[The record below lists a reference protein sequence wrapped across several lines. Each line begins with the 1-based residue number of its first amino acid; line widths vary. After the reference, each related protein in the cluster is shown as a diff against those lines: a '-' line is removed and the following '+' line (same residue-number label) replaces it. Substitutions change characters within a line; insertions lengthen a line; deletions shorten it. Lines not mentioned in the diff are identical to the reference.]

1 MAATPAAAARDPP
14 PAEVRRRISKTGGG
28 AGPARDAAEER
39 PPVNKK
45 VKLAYPGTATGVIN
59 SAAEETPRFVGGD
72 WRMGG
77 DRVAPQ
83 HNNHAPPP
91 PPTAGLATA
100 NIGANTTG
108 RATQTTAQRFL
119 DPKSLQNLRETISQ
133 QFDIEILLKHR
144 ELGLIEQ
151 EIAKTQICI
160 EQLRRCTIKP
170 YQSPEKS
177 LEPYI
182 PDAKELE
189 NGPPDY
195 SPPHWSVVNGPYT
208 RHYQQWLLPDPT
220 FDGYGPEGPPVV
232 LPAGKSTRSQKTV
245 EPTQTYTVSGR
256 PQRQSVMKVQA
267 RSGTGVQQ
275 CLFRKS
281 DGTTVRLECLDCK
294 RSDFSSAQGFI
305 NHCRIAHQREYASH
319 EAAALACGQPVEET
333 EEGFAL
339 YPRNPVDP
347 PSRNTRQTQQAISPQ
362 SSYSSTP
369 RGSISGPSGA
379 PVPGLL
385 PPKVAP
391 TPKNKT
397 TAAQRKTGNRGTRAV
412 MTTASRPVEGSRRPP
427 TPPIDALTFK
437 TPHLEGLL
445 KRKKIEVDLATM
457 VKEVKGQRI
466 NWDDHA
472 SSEEDDDESDQPETP
487 VSSGKDTDGDTVMTD
502 GPAEGGESKQARSP
516 LETETH
522 TAVVA
527 AQPES
532 LTVAS
537 ARNMSRDSPTPF
549 SAQLPSPPE
558 LKTQKQPPP
567 PSIDI
572 SFGHPKQASA
582 MMQSPIE
589 EKKPLLSLTGMGM
602 DGSYDYDASS
612 SDDEDGYKSDADV
625 HEDVE
630 MEVESASSSSSIGD
644 HTTIHDTGFGMRT
657 PPVPV
662 ERMGRSSS
670 PQSPR
675 PVASHVAVVAPISP
689 ALSVAADEIMRDMV
703 TPVRPLMQIP
713 TPLMTPISP
722 AAAANN
728 SKQVRF
734 VMPNSKNGMRKNP
747 SGVLETGLAKMK
759 SGNARRPSDV
769 FGSQEKR

>member
-1 MAATPAAAARDPP
+1 MAATPAAAARDPTP
-14 PAEVRRRISKTGGG
+14 TEVRRRISKAGAV

-45 VKLAYPGTATGVIN
+45 VKLAYPGSTGNTTTTSV
-59 SAAEETPRFVGGD
+59 AEETPRFIGGD

-77 DRVAPQ
+77 ERVAPQ
-83 HNNHAPPP
+83 HHPNAPLPP
-91 PPTAGLATA
+91 SVGGSATA
-100 NIGANTTG
+100 NGANATG
-108 RATQTTAQRFL
+108 RTAQTTAQRYL

-160 EQLRRCTIKP
+160 EQLRRCTVKP
-170 YQSPEKS
+170 YQSPEIS

-182 PDAKELE
+182 PDAKQLE

-220 FDGYGPEGPPVV
+220 FDGYGPEGPPQVV
-232 LPAGKSTRSQKTV
+232 LPAGKGTRSQKTV
-245 EPTQTYTVSGR
+245 EQTQTYTVSGR
-256 PQRQSVMKVQA
+256 PQRQSVMKVQQRGGA
-267 RSGTGVQQ
+267 GMQQ
-275 CLFRKS
+275 CIFRKN

-319 EAAALACGQPVEET
+319 EAAAQACGQLVEET

-347 PSRNTRQTQQAISPQ
+347 PSRNTRQTQQTVSPQ

-369 RGSISGPSGA
+369 RGSLSGPSG
-379 PVPGLL
+379 VPIPSIP
-385 PPKVAP
+385 PPKIVQ

-397 TAAQRKTGNRGTRAV
+397 TAAQRKNGNRGTRAV
-412 MTTASRPVEGSRRPP
+412 MTTSRSAEGFRRPP
-427 TPPIDALTFK
+427 TPPIDAPTFK

-457 VKEVKGQRI
+457 VKEVKGERI
-466 NWDDHA
+466 NWDDHTY
-472 SSEEDDDESDQPETP
+472 SEEDDDESDQSETS
-487 VSSGKDTDGDTVMTD
+487 VLSRRDTDGDTVMTD
-502 GPAEGGESKQARSP
+502 GPPGKEEHREVRRFLG
-516 LETETH
+516 TETH
-522 TAVVA
+522 AAMVA
-527 AQPES
+527 TVPES
-532 LTVAS
+532 LTVTS
-537 ARNMSRDSPTPF
+537 GRSVSRDSPTPF
-549 SAQLPSPPE
+549 TTQLPSPPE
-558 LKTQKQPPP
+558 PKTTQTQPQA
-567 PSIDI
+567 IDTKL
-572 SFGHPKQASA
+572 GHPKQASS
-582 MMQSPIE
+582 MMQSLIE
-589 EKKPLLSLTGMGM
+589 EKRSLLNFTGM

-612 SDDEDGYKSDADV
+612 SDDEDGYKSDADA

-630 MEVESASSSSSIGD
+630 MEVESAASSTSVGD
-644 HTTIHDTGFGMRT
+644 HTTIHAASFGMRT
-657 PPVPV
+657 PVSA
-662 ERMGRSSS
+662 ENMGRSSS
-670 PQSPR
+670 PQSPH
-675 PVASHVAVVAPISP
+675 PVSHTAVVAPISP
-689 ALSVAADEIMRDMV
+689 ALSIATDDIGRDMV
-703 TPVRPLMQIP
+703 TPVRPHTQQMP

-722 AAAANN
+722 AAAANM

-759 SGNARRPSDV
+759 SGNARKPSDV